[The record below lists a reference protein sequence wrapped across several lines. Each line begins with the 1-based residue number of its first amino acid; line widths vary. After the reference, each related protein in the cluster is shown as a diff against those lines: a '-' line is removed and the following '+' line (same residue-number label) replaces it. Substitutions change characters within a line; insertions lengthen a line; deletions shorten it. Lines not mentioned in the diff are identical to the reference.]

1 MPQLSVSATTAAN
14 VTQSLQ
20 YRKFNVNSREIITLN
35 TGWVDENY
43 SEIIKEVMLSEKIS
57 LNYEGVE
64 FTANV
69 VRDSVRY
76 QKSINDRN
84 INYTMAFEIA
94 WDILNSI
101 R

>member
-1 MPQLSVSATTAAN
+1 
-14 VTQSLQ
+14 
-20 YRKFNVNSREIITLN
+20 
-35 TGWVDENY
+35 
-43 SEIIKEVMLSEKIS
+43 MLSEKIS

-94 WDILNSI
+94 WDILNDI